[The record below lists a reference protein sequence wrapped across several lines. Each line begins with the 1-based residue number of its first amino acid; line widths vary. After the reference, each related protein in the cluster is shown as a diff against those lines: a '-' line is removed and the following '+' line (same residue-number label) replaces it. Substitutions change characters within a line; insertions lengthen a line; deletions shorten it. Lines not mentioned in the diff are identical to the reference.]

1 MEVTAART
9 EATVRVLEIEGRNI
23 SVHYM
28 RLKCVLSWRVL
39 KDEHLSVRQML
50 LITTE
55 KRTDEYQTKLDK
67 DQHDVLKIKQSK
79 KS

>member
-1 MEVTAART
+1 MCF
-9 EATVRVLEIEGRNI
+9 VLESPGVILIQNR
-23 SVHYM
+23 
-28 RLKCVLSWRVL
+28 

-55 KRTDEYQTKLDK
+55 KRTDEHQTKLGK

>member
-1 MEVTAART
+1 MKKHLNALHASGMCF
-9 EATVRVLEIEGRNI
+9 VLESPGVILIQNR
-23 SVHYM
+23 
-28 RLKCVLSWRVL
+28 

-55 KRTDEYQTKLDK
+55 QRIDEYQMKLDNE
-67 DQHDVLKIKQSK
+67 QHDVWKIKQSK

>member
-1 MEVTAART
+1 MCF
-9 EATVRVLEIEGRNI
+9 VLESPGVIRIQN
-23 SVHYM
+23 
-28 RLKCVLSWRVL
+28 R
-39 KDEHLSVRQML
+39 KDEQLSVRQML

-55 KRTDEYQTKLDK
+55 KWTDEYQTKLDK